1 MKLQNFLKNNCI
13 FLLVLALILLAGR
26 CFTISLAIGESMNP
40 TIPQPA
46 VLFVNRLNRDYNRND
61 IVVCR
66 TDGFKTI
73 TKRII
78 GLPGETIAVTTDGK
92 VLIDNVL
99 YEDPYG
105 NITLSMF
112 LDGDR
117 SYPVTLAS
125 DEYFVMGDN
134 RNVSIDSRNT
144 EIGNIKDKNI
154 IGKVMNY

>member
-1 MKLQNFLKNNCI
+1 MNLQKFLKNNFI
-13 FLLVLALILLAGR
+13 FLLVLALVLLAGR
-26 CFTISLAIGESMNP
+26 CFSISFASGESMEP
-40 TIPQPA
+40 TISPPA
-46 VLFVNRLNRDYNRND
+46 VLFVNRLDRDYNRND
-61 IVVCR
+61 IVFCR

-78 GLPGETIAVTTDGK
+78 GLPGETITVTTDGK

-99 YEDPYG
+99 FEDPYG
-105 NITLSMF
+105 NITFSMY

-134 RNVSIDSRNT
+134 RNVSADSRNA
-144 EIGNIKDKNI
+144 EIGNIKEKNM

>member
-1 MKLQNFLKNNCI
+1 MNLQKFLKNNFI
-13 FLLVLALILLAGR
+13 FLLVLALALLAGS
-26 CFTISLAIGESMNP
+26 CFSISFASGESMEP
-40 TIPQPA
+40 AISPPA
-46 VLFVNRLNRDYNRND
+46 VLFVNRLDRDYNRND

-78 GLPGETIAVTTDGK
+78 GLPGETITVTTDGK
-92 VLIDNVL
+92 VLINNVL

-105 NITLSMF
+105 NITFSMF

-117 SYPVTLAS
+117 SYPVILAS

-134 RNVSIDSRNT
+134 RNISADSRNT
-144 EIGNIKDKNI
+144 EIGNIKEKNI

>member
-1 MKLQNFLKNNCI
+1 MKLKTFIRKNFI
-13 FLLVLALILLAGR
+13 FLLLLITVLIAGR
-26 CFTISLAIGESMNP
+26 CFSISFAAGESMEP
-40 TIPQPA
+40 AISPPA
-46 VLFVNRLNRDYNRND
+46 VLLINRLDRDYSRND

-78 GLPGETIAVTTDGK
+78 GLPGETITVTTDGR

-105 NITLSMF
+105 NITVSMF

-134 RNVSIDSRNT
+134 RNVSADSRNT
-144 EIGNIKDKNI
+144 EIGNIKEKNI

>member
-1 MKLQNFLKNNCI
+1 MNLQKFLKNNFI
-13 FLLVLALILLAGR
+13 FLLVLAPVLLAGR
-26 CFTISLAIGESMNP
+26 CFSISFASGESMEP
-40 TIPQPA
+40 AISPPA
-46 VLFVNRLNRDYNRND
+46 VLLINRLDRGYNRND

-78 GLPGETIAVTTDGK
+78 GLPGETITVTTDVK
-92 VLIDNVL
+92 VLINNVL

-105 NITLSMF
+105 NITFSMY

-134 RNVSIDSRNT
+134 RNVSADSRNA
-144 EIGNIKDKNI
+144 EIGNIKEKNM

>member
-1 MKLQNFLKNNCI
+1 MNLQKFIRNNYI
-13 FLLVLALILLAGR
+13 FLLVLALVLLAGR
-26 CFTISLAIGESMNP
+26 CFSISFASGESMKP
-40 TIPQPA
+40 AISPPA
-46 VLFVNRLNRDYNRND
+46 VLLINRLDRDYNRND

-66 TDGFKTI
+66 TDEFKTI

-99 YEDPYG
+99 FEDSYG
-105 NITLSMF
+105 NITFSMY
-112 LDGDR
+112 LDGNR

-134 RNVSIDSRNT
+134 RNISADSRNA
-144 EIGNIKDKNI
+144 EIGNIKEKNI

>member
-1 MKLQNFLKNNCI
+1 MKLKTFIRKNFI
-13 FLLVLALILLAGR
+13 FLLVLALVLLAGR
-26 CFTISLAIGESMNP
+26 CFSISFATGESMQP
-40 TIPQPA
+40 AISPPA
-46 VLFVNRLNRDYNRND
+46 VLLINRLDRDFNRNE
-61 IVVCR
+61 IIVCR
-66 TDGFKTI
+66 QPGIGTI

-78 GLPGETIAVTTDGK
+78 GLPGETITVTIDGR

-105 NITLSMF
+105 NITVSMF

-134 RNVSIDSRNT
+134 RNVSADSRNT
-144 EIGNIKDKNI
+144 EIGNIKEKNI